1 MTNGQHKIEE
11 IFPVVDYLVN
21 LVDNDDLDRSV
32 ALFFDYDQIDA
43 VFEIIKLLVK

>member
-1 MTNGQHKIEE
+1 MKSGQQKIEE
-11 IFPVVDYLVN
+11 LFPVVDYLAI

-43 VFEIIKLLVK
+43 VFDIIELLLK